1 MISEKLRIIETG
13 IKNVIESVFQNET
26 MQKDFAFVFN
36 HVFTNGTDHLEDVS
50 LYQSEVEGLKAVYI
64 DDQNVDFY
72 LQKNGDVFRLFAKK
86 EDEELKEIGSIE
98 DFRELNYFVIT
109 FKSLLSEIEGAR
121 EVQREEYSEMDA
133 VSSTVGYWFDQL
145 FAEVEEELLA
155 NYATFSTPDTYT
167 TRIKVYEVKDEIDFS
182 ALFDLPKEISTLEH
196 FQELENNR
204 YRDMFIMKRG
214 NEAFVMVV
222 HSNEDDED
230 FGKDVELK
238 FFYTNDEDN
247 NCISLDSLQKDYL
260 SHHRR
265 PIFNYRYNTRRV
277 KGEWKLRRTSDDDSA
292 IVYWSQLK
300 GFFKEWEKLSASL
313 AGNK

>member
-13 IKNVIESVFQNET
+13 INNVIENVFQNEK

-133 VSSTVGYWFDQL
+133 VSSSVGYWFDQL

-155 NYATFSTPDTYT
+155 NYAAFSTSDTYT
-167 TRIKVYEVKDEIDFS
+167 TRIKVYEAKDEIDLS
-182 ALFDLPKEISTLEH
+182 ALFGLPKEISTLEH

-204 YRDMFIMKRG
+204 YRDMFVMKRG
-214 NEAFVMVV
+214 KESFVMIVN
-222 HSNEDDED
+222 SNEDDED
-230 FGKDVELK
+230 LGKDVELK
-238 FFYTNDEDN
+238 VFYTNDEDS

-260 SHHRR
+260 THHHR
-265 PIFNYRYNTRRV
+265 PIFNYRYSARRV

-300 GFFKEWEKLSASL
+300 GFFKEWEKLSATL